1 MINKLILIIL
11 LNGVK
16 VKEKAK
22 HQERGIEHGNR

>member
-22 HQERGIEHGNR
+22 HQERRAWK